1 MKIQTSE
8 WSERID
14 HWIRTLKDDFYAPLG
29 ELHFKACFTDRQI
42 PEEEA
47 VKMADKPVEPGFVW
61 GREYEYGWFVTS
73 FTLPESARGK
83 RIVLHLDPGGESTL
97 FLNGE
102 PFGTYRAPGMDEPHH
117 YFVDNTI
124 TQSARGGEV
133 FHFAMET
140 YAGHFVPEAPTGG
153 CATGP
158 VLPGSY
164 RDTAVEGARR
174 QLGHCTYGV
183 FNEDAYQLYMDV
195 MTLKSLL
202 TVLDPDSLRAAHVAD
217 ALEQFTLAVDFEQP
231 AAGRI
236 SDYRKAREILRPC
249 LNSECGGTAAKFYA
263 VGNAH
268 LDLAWLWPLEETH
281 RKTARTFAA
290 QLRLLS
296 EYPDYRFLQSQPAEY
311 EMCRKYYPD
320 LFAKI
325 QRAVK
330 DGRWIADGAMWV
342 EPDTNVPS
350 GESLIRQLLYGK
362 RYYQEMFGVNSVLLW
377 LPDTFGY
384 SGQLPQILKG
394 CGVDYLVTQKIFWS
408 YNDDEQFP
416 YHYFYW
422 KGIDGSKIT
431 SFLPTS
437 YTYRCDP
444 ASVAN
449 AWNSRRQKRDLEAFL
464 YPYGYGD
471 GGGGPARDYIEFNRR
486 EEHLEG
492 APQVKMAGPMEFFK
506 DGEAQGGP
514 KHTWTGELYFSA
526 HRGTYT
532 SQADVKKFN
541 RRCELALREAEI
553 WSAFAAGKGLLA
565 WPKETL
571 DALWKELLTLQFHD
585 ILPGSCIGKV
595 YEEVIP
601 VFKEVLDGA
610 ASLSRTALTA
620 LAGEEPGAEDKG
632 CGTDTTTA
640 GTGASGNVCAAQQLT
655 VFNSLGFP
663 RTAVVSR
670 PGENGAPDGLA
681 LAILPAFG
689 SAPAVS
695 GLPEKCAP
703 VRLTQEEGGFW
714 TLENGYLRARI
725 DAKGEIISLVCLSSG
740 REFADRPMNHLR
752 MFRDVPRKFDA
763 WDIDSNYIKQEVGGA
778 RNVTVRA
785 LTENPLRCSLLAEGV
800 IGHSPYRQEIRLDA
814 ASRRLEIH
822 MHIDWKETHRLLKA
836 AFPVNVLAEEGINEI
851 QYEFIRRPTHR
862 SRLYDQDRFEVCNH
876 RYSALADGSH
886 GAALLNDCK
895 YGISMNGN
903 SLELSLLKAA
913 KSPDFNADV
922 HGHDFT
928 YAIYPWEGTFEESDV
943 VRQGYELNVPPQIV
957 QGGVS
962 GNFTAGFSCDRDNC
976 IADTLKLAEDGSG
989 DMILRLYESK
999 KAAVRAR
1006 VAMDAF
1012 AAASARVFECS
1023 MLEEPVREVPVKNGA
1038 VELDFRAFEIKT
1050 LRVKRENISN

>member
-8 WSERID
+8 WSERIS

-29 ELHFKACFTDRQI
+29 ELHFKACFTERQI

-47 VKMADKPVEPGFVW
+47 VKMADKPVDPGFVW
-61 GREYEYGWFVTS
+61 GREYEYGWFVAS
-73 FTLPESARGK
+73 FTLPERARGK
-83 RIVLHLDPGGESTL
+83 RIVLNLDPGGESTL
-97 FLNGE
+97 FLNGQ

-124 TQSARGGEV
+124 AEAARGGEV
-133 FHFAMET
+133 FDFAMET

-164 RDTAVEGARR
+164 QDTAVEGARR
-174 QLGHCTYGV
+174 RLGHCTYGV

-195 MTLKSLL
+195 VTLQSLL

-217 ALEQFTLAVDFEQP
+217 ALERFTLTVDFEQP

-249 LNSECGGTAAKFYA
+249 LTSECGSTAAKFYA

-296 EYPDYRFLQSQPAEY
+296 EYPDYCFLQSQPAEY

-325 QRAVK
+325 QQAVK

-362 RYYQEMFGVNSVLLW
+362 CYYRRMFDVDSVLLW

-394 CGVDYLVTQKIFWS
+394 CGVNYLVTQKIFWS
-408 YNDDEQFP
+408 YNDGEQFP

-422 KGIDGSKIT
+422 QGIDGSKIT

-437 YTYRCDP
+437 YTYRTDP
-444 ASVAN
+444 ASVAQ
-449 AWNSRRQKRDLEAFL
+449 AWKSRRQKRDLEAFL

-471 GGGGPARDYIEFNRR
+471 GGGGPARDFIEYNRR
-486 EEHLEG
+486 EAHLEG
-492 APQVKMAGPMEFFK
+492 ASQVRMAGPMEFFK

-532 SQADVKKFN
+532 SQADVKKLN

-553 WSAFAAGKGLLA
+553 WSAFASGKGLP

-571 DALWKELLTLQFHD
+571 DELWKKLLTLQFHD

-601 VFKEVLDGA
+601 VFQEVLDGA
-610 ASLSRTALTA
+610 GRLTRRALASL
-620 LAGEEPGAEDKG
+620 AGMKDGGAE
-632 CGTDTTTA
+632 TSAPTSREATQ
-640 GTGASGNVCAAQQLT
+640 NLL

-663 RTAVVSR
+663 RTAVVPLSGESKA
-670 PGENGAPDGLA
+670 PGA
-681 LAILPAFG
+681 LAYASLPAFG
-689 SAPAVS
+689 SAAAAQE
-695 GLPEKCAP
+695 LPDGVP
-703 VRLTQEEGGFW
+703 GVRLSADGEGCLV
-714 TLENGYLRARI
+714 LENGYLRARI
-725 DAKGEIISLVCLSSG
+725 DERGEIRSLVCLSSG
-740 REFADRPMNHLR
+740 REFAAGPMNHLR

-763 WDIDSNYIKQEVGGA
+763 WDIDSNYAQQEVDGA
-778 RNVTVRA
+778 RDITVGV
-785 LTENPLRCSLLAEGV
+785 LTEDPLRCSLLVKGI
-800 IGHSPYRQEIRLDA
+800 IGRSPYRQEIRLDA
-814 ASRRLEIH
+814 GSRRLEIH

-851 QYEFIRRPTHR
+851 QYGFIRRPTHR
-862 SRLYDQDRFEVCNH
+862 SRVCDQDRFEVCNH

-922 HGHDFT
+922 HEHDFT

-943 VRQGYELNVPPQIV
+943 VRQGYDLNVPPQIM
-957 QGGVS
+957 QAAADAGS
-962 GNFTAGFSCDRDNC
+962 GNFSAGFSCDKDNC
-976 IADTLKLAEDGSG
+976 IADTIKLAEDGSG

-999 KAAVRAR
+999 KAAVKAR
-1006 VAMDAF
+1006 IALHAF
-1012 AAASARVFECS
+1012 AGARVFACN
-1023 MLEEPVREVPVKNGA
+1023 MLEEPMHEVPVKDGA

-1050 LRVKRENISN
+1050 LRVKQEKKI

>member
-73 FTLPESARGK
+73 FTLPERARGK
-83 RIVLHLDPGGESTL
+83 RIVLNLDPGGESTL
-97 FLNGE
+97 FLNGQ

-124 TQSARGGEV
+124 AEAARGGEV
-133 FHFAMET
+133 FDFAMET

-164 RDTAVEGARR
+164 QDTAVEGARR
-174 QLGHCTYGV
+174 RLGHCTYGV

-195 MTLKSLL
+195 VTLQSLL

-217 ALEQFTLAVDFEQP
+217 ALERFTLTVDFEQP

-236 SDYRKAREILRPC
+236 RGYRKAREILRPC

-408 YNDDEQFP
+408 YNDGEQFP

-492 APQVKMAGPMEFFK
+492 ASQVRMAGPMEFFR

-532 SQADVKKFN
+532 SQADVKKLN
-541 RRCELALREAEI
+541 RGCELALREAEI
-553 WSAFAAGKGLLA
+553 WSAFASRKGLP

-571 DALWKELLTLQFHD
+571 DTLWKKLLTLQFHD

-601 VFKEVLDGA
+601 VFREVLAGA
-610 ASLSRTALTA
+610 ENLTRAA
-620 LAGEEPGAEDKG
+620 LA
-632 CGTDTTTA
+632 CLA
-640 GTGASGNVCAAQQLT
+640 GQQGDVASADQAGGKSDQNAAAPRLT
-655 VFNSLGFP
+655 LFNSLGFP
-663 RTAVVSR
+663 RTAVISV
-670 PGENGAPDGLA
+670 PDKESAAGRFA
-681 LAILPAFG
+681 FASLPAFG
-689 SAPAVS
+689 SAAPVLT
-695 GLPEKCAP
+695 LPEGTAP
-703 VRLTQEEGGFW
+703 VRMKQDGDFW
-714 TLENGYLRARI
+714 TLENEYLRARI
-725 DAKGEIISLVCLSSG
+725 DAKGEIVSLVCQTSG
-740 REFADRPMNHLR
+740 REFAAGAMNHLR
-752 MFRDVPRKFDA
+752 LFKDVPRKFDA
-763 WDIDSNYIKQEVGGA
+763 WDIDSNYVQQEVGSA
-778 RNVTVRA
+778 ENVCVSV
-785 LTENPLRCSLLAEGV
+785 LTEDPMRCALLVSGT
-800 IGHSPYRQEIRLDA
+800 IGRSPYRQEIRLDA
-814 ASRRLEIH
+814 GARRLEIH
-822 MHIDWKETHRLLKA
+822 MHIDWKETHRLLKT

-851 QYEFIRRPTHR
+851 QYGFIRRPTHR
-862 SRLYDQDRFEVCNH
+862 SRVYDQDRFEVCNH

-886 GAALLNDCK
+886 GAALLNDSK

-903 SLELSLLKAA
+903 ALELSLLKAA
-913 KSPDFNADV
+913 KCPDFNADV
-922 HGHDFT
+922 HEHDFT

-943 VRQGYELNVPPQIV
+943 VRQGYELNVPPQPAL
-957 QGGVS
+957 GAAAGAAGFAS
-962 GNFTAGFSCDRDNC
+962 GFSCNRDNC
-976 IADTLKLAEDGSG
+976 VADTIKLAEDGSG
-989 DMILRLYESK
+989 DLILRLYESK
-999 KAAVRAR
+999 KAAVKAR
-1006 VAMDAF
+1006 ISLDAF
-1012 AAASARVFECS
+1012 AGARVFECN
-1023 MLEEPVREVPVKNGA
+1023 MLEAPEREIPVEKST

-1050 LRVKRENISN
+1050 LRVKQGKKD